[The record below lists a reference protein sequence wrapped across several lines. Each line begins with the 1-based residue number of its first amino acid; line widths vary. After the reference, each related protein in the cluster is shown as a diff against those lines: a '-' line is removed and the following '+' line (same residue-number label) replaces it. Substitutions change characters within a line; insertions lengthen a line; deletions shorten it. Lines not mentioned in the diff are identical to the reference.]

1 MPITKE
7 AIEQRLTELRQ
18 QAEVFRQQFNITQ
31 GAITDC
37 EFWLKQ
43 LVKASSPDGDK

>member
-37 EFWLKQ
+37 EYWLKQ
-43 LVKASSPDGDK
+43 LAQSGSPDGEK